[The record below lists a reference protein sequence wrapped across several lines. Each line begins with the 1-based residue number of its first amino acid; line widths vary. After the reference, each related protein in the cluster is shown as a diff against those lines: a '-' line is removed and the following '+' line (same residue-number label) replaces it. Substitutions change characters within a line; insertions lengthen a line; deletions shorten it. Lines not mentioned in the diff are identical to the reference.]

1 MINNK
6 DHPMDENTIP
16 NQFISGDAKVS
27 ANPQY
32 LQWIESVKGR
42 YRQSQIKAHLQVNA
56 AVLEFNWYL
65 GHDISEIMRTRIWGS
80 GVINQVSL
88 DLKEAFPEAKG
99 FSKDNLYRMGQFYRF
114 YSEQKEI
121 VAQVVRQLQP
131 TENEENIIVAQV
143 VPQIKDTLVVSADS
157 TPTEPFPYFLGMIPW
172 GHHIEIL
179 QSCKDVKEAVFYI
192 ERTIQNNWSRAML
205 SHAIAAHFYDDASK
219 PLNNFALTLPKPQGD
234 LAAEMMKSELNLG
247 FLRLKEGYTE
257 ADLEDALVHNLTR
270 FLLEMG
276 RDFLLRGQQIEFTVG
291 GESGKIDLLLYNLEL
306 MCYYAIELKVK
317 PFQSEWIGQL
327 SLYVTAVDKLIKRPQ
342 DNPTIGILICQ
353 KANREKVEWTL
364 EGLNKPIGV
373 STYTD
378 NLMRMVEAHLDAL
391 QVVTEDPDGDNDNN
405 P

>member
-1 MINNK
+1 MN
-6 DHPMDENTIP
+6 EERVP
-16 NQFISGDAKVS
+16 NQFITGDAAVS

-88 DLKEAFPEAKG
+88 DLKAAFPEAKG

-114 YSEQKEI
+114 YAEQKEI
-121 VAQVVRQLQP
+121 VAQVVRQIQP
-131 TENEENIIVAQV
+131 AENEENTFVAQV
-143 VPQIKDTLVVSADS
+143 VPQIQDALPVNVDSA
-157 TPTEPFPYFLGMIPW
+157 PVEAFPAFLGMIPW

-179 QSCKDVKEAVFYI
+179 QSCKDVRESVFYV
-192 ERTIQNNWSRAML
+192 EKTIQNNWSRSML
-205 SHAIAAHFYDDASK
+205 SHAIAAGFYNDAEK
-219 PLNNFALTLPKPQGD
+219 PQHNFALTLPNTQGD

-247 FLRLKEGYTE
+247 FLRLHEGYTE
-257 ADLEDALVHNLTR
+257 AELEEALVLNLQR

-276 RDFLLRGQQIEFTVG
+276 KDFLLKGRQIEFTVG

-306 MCYYAIELKVK
+306 MCYYAIELKVN
-317 PFQSEWIGQL
+317 PFKSEYLGQL

-364 EGLNKPIGV
+364 EGFNKPMGV

-378 NLMRMVEAHLDAL
+378 NLMRMVEEHLDAL
-391 QVVTEDPDGDNDNN
+391 QVVTGEM
-405 P
+405 

>member
-1 MINNK
+1 MN
-6 DHPMDENTIP
+6 EERVP
-16 NQFISGDAKVS
+16 NQFITGDATVS
-27 ANPQY
+27 GNPQY
-32 LQWIESVKGR
+32 QQWIESVKGR

-88 DLKEAFPEAKG
+88 DLKAAFPEAQG
-99 FSKDNLYRMGQFYRF
+99 FSTDNLYRMARF
-114 YSEQKEI
+114 YKFYTEQKEI
-121 VAQVVRQLQP
+121 VAQVVQQLQP
-131 TENEENIIVAQV
+131 VENKPDTIVAQLV
-143 VPQIKDTLVVSADS
+143 QQIKDTLVVDADS
-157 TPTEPFPYFLGMIPW
+157 APVEAFPYFLGMIPW
-172 GHHIEIL
+172 GHNIEIF
-179 QSCKDVKEAVFYI
+179 SVCKDIKEAVFYV
-192 ERTIQNNWSRAML
+192 EKTIQNNWSRAML
-205 SHAIAAHFYDDASK
+205 SHAIAAGFYSDAKK
-219 PLNNFALTLPKPQGD
+219 PLNNFALTLPNTQGD

-247 FLRLKEGYTE
+247 FLRLHEGYTE
-257 ADLEDALVHNLTR
+257 AELEEALVLNLQR

-276 RDFLLRGQQIEFTVG
+276 KDFLLKGRQIEFTIG

-317 PFQSEWIGQL
+317 PFKSEYLGQL

-364 EGLNKPIGV
+364 EGFNKPMGV

-378 NLMRMVEAHLDAL
+378 NLMRMVEEHLDAL
-391 QVVTEDPDGDNDNN
+391 QVVTSKS
-405 P
+405 